1 MKEYIGFISTE
12 MADVSD
18 AGRSIQEYL
27 YPLLKSLGGLALA
40 MCTLFLIIGGIYYMT
55 STGIPSRLEEA
66 KKIIKN
72 ALIGLVIVIAA
83 SGLTSILAGA
93 YRQSNNTAVQQMPS
107 LSSVQPTSTSPGLVD
122 VLIKAITGLFQHI
135 IESAAKPFISALDYF
150 TKATPLMAVNGSVLN
165 LWLVILVIANA
176 LFVLVIVLLGLHVM
190 SFSVLGLEEI
200 ELKHMI
206 PQLALIFL
214 AMNTSLFI
222 IDSVIGISNALIT
235 ALYKVFPADSVW
247 KALSEVTSLSSGMGL
262 VSLLIMV
269 AFMVLAVILM
279 IYYVTRL
286 VTLYIGAVLSPLIFL
301 LWLLPGFKDFVN
313 TAIKT
318 YLVTVFVLFV
328 HVVILLLAASIF
340 GGMVVGSVDKS
351 LNPLMAT
358 IVGCAT
364 LISLLKT
371 QGLMSQLSYVSMGPK
386 AMRKLGSQFM
396 NSVSYMTSK
405 AQVATKAVTK

>member
-1 MKEYIGFISTE
+1 
-12 MADVSD
+12 
-18 AGRSIQEYL
+18 
-27 YPLLKSLGGLALA
+27 
-40 MCTLFLIIGGIYYMT
+40 
-55 STGIPSRLEEA
+55 
-66 KKIIKN
+66 
-72 ALIGLVIVIAA
+72 
-83 SGLTSILAGA
+83 
-93 YRQSNNTAVQQMPS
+93 
-107 LSSVQPTSTSPGLVD
+107 
-122 VLIKAITGLFQHI
+122 
-135 IESAAKPFISALDYF
+135 
-150 TKATPLMAVNGSVLN
+150 MAVNGSVLN

-190 SFSVLGLEEI
+190 SFSALGLEEI

-214 AMNTSLFI
+214 AMNTSLII

-235 ALYKVFPADSVW
+235 ALYKVFPANSVW

-286 VTLYIGAVLSPLIFL
+286 VTLYIGAVLSPLMFL

-318 YLVTVFVLFV
+318 YLVTIFVLFV

-405 AQVATKAVTK
+405 SQVATKAVTK

>member
-190 SFSVLGLEEI
+190 SFSALGLEEI

>member
-40 MCTLFLIIGGIYYMT
+40 LCTLFLIIGGIYYMT
-55 STGIPSRLEEA
+55 STGKPSRLEEA

-83 SGLTSILAGA
+83 SGLTNILAGA

-190 SFSVLGLEEI
+190 SFSALGLEEI

-301 LWLLPGFKDFVN
+301 IWLLPGFKDFVN

-318 YLVTVFVLFV
+318 YLVTIFVLFV